1 MPSIV
6 APVSRFLASADVNRS
21 LAFYRD
27 VLGFELPA
35 VNVIGEPVSQ
45 PWGLRDFEVR
55 DLEGNRIRFGQ
66 PFE

>member
-6 APVSRFLASADVNRS
+6 AQVSRFLASADVNRS
-21 LAFYRD
+21 VAFYRE

-35 VNVIGEPVSQ
+35 VNVIGEPVIH

-55 DLEGNRIRFGQ
+55 D
-66 PFE
+66 PA